1 MFNDF
6 YKNEETLSMNMS
18 SKQTKDLKPF
28 TKWAGGKRQLLTQLH
43 KFVPE
48 DYNTYF
54 EPFVG
59 GCVVIFFAPAKCCN
73 K

>member
-59 GCVVIFFAPAKCCN
+59 GVRCYFLCTRKML
-73 K
+73 